1 MDTTLGYLREI
12 LSNYTDEHEIS
23 RAIYKKLESN
33 MEDEISFVR
42 SLNQEQTKFL
52 NDILPQE
59 INHALDEQD
68 FPRTTELN
76 HIYELLI

>member
-12 LSNYTDEHEIS
+12 LSNYTDKHAIS
-23 RAIYKKLESN
+23 REIYKKLESKLD
-33 MEDEISFVR
+33 DEISFVR
-42 SLNQEQTKFL
+42 SLDQEQTQFL

-59 INHALDEQD
+59 IEHALDEQD
-68 FPRTTELN
+68 FPRTSELN